1 MNRKH
6 TAIAAALVSL
16 CAASATSA
24 RTSDP
29 SLPYAA
35 EIESCIDTL
44 DERLELVGARHVR
57 HLVFDAEPRDIGY
70 ALTIETTVS
79 YRDGAVARKRYAAFC
94 IARGTNDPSTL
105 RIEEIVD

>member
-6 TAIAAALVSL
+6 IIAAALVSL

-24 RTSDP
+24 RTSDR
-29 SLPYAA
+29 SLPYAP

-44 DERLELVGARHVR
+44 DEHLELVNARHVR

-70 ALTIETTVS
+70 ALMIETTVS
-79 YRDGAVARKRYAAFC
+79 YGDGAGVARKRYEAFC
-94 IARGTNDPSTL
+94 IARGTNDPSTF
-105 RIEEIVD
+105 RIEQIED